1 MSAVA
6 TLCRE
11 SQAWTLARP
20 LLPGTVALVATDPN
34 AAQPPAL
41 PQERAA
47 LSGARP
53 ARLREFDAGRAA
65 ARRAMVQLGAP
76 PAPVLHGADRAPIWP
91 EGLVGTITHGAGACL
106 AALAYRRDMQ
116 ALGLDLEEAA
126 PLEPDL
132 FETICTGAELNH
144 LAALPPDQRGLRAKL
159 IFSAKEAAYK
169 AQYPLSHTLFD
180 FQTLEI
186 DIDTDAPGQFS
197 ARFLRAIAP
206 FAAESRL
213 SGRYAIGGGRIVTA
227 VGIAT

>member
-1 MSAVA
+1 MSAQT

-65 ARRAMVQLGAP
+65 ARRAMVQLGAT
-76 PAPVLHGADRAPIWP
+76 PAPVLHGDDRAPIWP

-106 AALAYRRDMQ
+106 AALAHRRDMR
-116 ALGLDLEEAA
+116 ALGLDLEQAT

-132 FETICTGAELNH
+132 FETICTGAELNR
-144 LAALPPDQRGLRAKL
+144 LATLPPDQRGLRAKL

-186 DIDTDAPGQFS
+186 DIDTNAPGQFS

-227 VGIAT
+227 VAIAA